1 MRKKEL
7 QIDKPDKVVMYQL
20 HFYSA
25 YPLFIKD
32 LLPKHHNC
40 CASRRRRKK
49 MLSLAV
55 GSSVAAM
62 NKVSR
67 HHTMNYGNGSGK
79 STATQFG
86 FIKGSQ
92 PPPSLLSTTTN
103 ISSSF
108 KTAVAAVDSNDL
120 ISSPTPPDKVL
131 PFLSLSL
138 VYLCFLHY

>member
-1 MRKKEL
+1 
-7 QIDKPDKVVMYQL
+7 
-20 HFYSA
+20 
-25 YPLFIKD
+25 
-32 LLPKHHNC
+32 
-40 CASRRRRKK
+40 

-62 NKVSR
+62 NKVSI
-67 HHTMNYGNGSGK
+67 HHTVNYGNGSGK

-92 PPPSLLSTTTN
+92 SQHPPSLLSTTTN

-120 ISSPTPPDKVL
+120 TSSPAPPDKVL
-131 PFLSLSL
+131 QFLPLSLF
-138 VYLCFLHY
+138 YLCLLHY